1 MAKSDGRAFVIKED
15 KVEEFMSQKDK
26 TKIDTALKRAE
37 EHKNKKW
44 LFTGIPPSKFV
55 TYFFI
60 FILTNRIQS
69 VII

>member
-37 EHKNKKW
+37 EHKNKK
-44 LFTGIPPSKFV
+44 
-55 TYFFI
+55 
-60 FILTNRIQS
+60 
-69 VII
+69 

>member
-15 KVEEFMSQKDK
+15 KVEEFLSQKYN

-44 LFTGIPPSKFV
+44 LFTGIPLVNLSLIFF
-55 TYFFI
+55 YFY
-60 FILTNRIQS
+60 LDKQT
-69 VII
+69 